1 MELER
6 VAAHYSRSRG
16 LAIAINVE
24 PEVEQMMEP
33 AMKELAGPFLCARH
47 LAPKITAAKSV
58 TEV

>member
-24 PEVEQMMEP
+24 PEVEQMMENRDEGIGRRVSGRQ
-33 AMKELAGPFLCARH
+33 ACRAED
-47 LAPKITAAKSV
+47 
-58 TEV
+58 